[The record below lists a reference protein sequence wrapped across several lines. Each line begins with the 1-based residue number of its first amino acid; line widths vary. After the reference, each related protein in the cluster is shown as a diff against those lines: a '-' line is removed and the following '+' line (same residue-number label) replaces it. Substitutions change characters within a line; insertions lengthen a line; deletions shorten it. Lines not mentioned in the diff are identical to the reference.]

1 MPADERKG
9 YLRTRPANEGK
20 GFLRAMPADERKS
33 FLRTR
38 HANEGKGFLRAM
50 PADERKGFAFPGVFD
65 NYCGYAAGWRR
76 SLMDFGESAGKAKPF
91 RSSGGT
97 AASTSR
103 KTQSLSAHRA
113 AQPQLPKNG

>member
-1 MPADERKG
+1 
-9 YLRTRPANEGK
+9 
-20 GFLRAMPADERKS
+20 MPADERKS

-38 HANEGKGFLRAM
+38 PANEGKGFLRAM

-97 AASTSR
+97 AATP
-103 KTQSLSAHRA
+103 KKWAAQLRA
-113 AQPQLPKNG
+113 ARSRHSAAKFAR